1 MTWFRKSLIL
11 LHRYLGIVLSLLFV
25 VWFATGITMMYAGG
39 MPRLTPQMRL
49 DRLPGLDL
57 NAIRLTPSEALERAE
72 LGGTPGRATLLTV
85 TGRPAYRF
93 AAGSGSTTVF
103 ADTGDLLEQV
113 DRASATR
120 IASRFMDLPERD
132 LQYVELV
139 TRPDQWTIAQGRQMP
154 QHRFRVNDADHT
166 ELYVSAELG
175 EVSVLTTRKSRTL
188 AWIGT
193 IPHWLYFAALR
204 RNQPLWYQIVV
215 WTSALGCILAILG
228 LVLGVTQF
236 KGKRPFRLASLSSYI
251 PYSGWMRWHYI
262 TGVIFGVFTLT
273 WVFSGMLSMEPFG
286 WATNAGLAIRRDTMT
301 GGPIDLS
308 RFPHMDPDIWA
319 RLLDGRAIKEVEF
332 ARIQDD
338 PYYVVR
344 PGDDPLQT
352 SARRERLHQPY
363 NVTGRSDGERLLV
376 AAQSLEVRREP
387 FSVDSLMARLKGA
400 VPDVPVVETQLLSD
414 YDNYY
419 YSRGRQTP
427 LPILRV
433 KFDDPDRTWVYVD
446 PEMSQV
452 VARIHRLDR
461 VERWLYNGLHSLD
474 FSFWYNKRPL
484 WDIGVILLSLGG
496 LASSSIGLFLGIK
509 RLRRG
514 LTRVVAKTAAGEP
527 LAPGQRD
534 VRHALER

>member
-1 MTWFRKSLIL
+1 MTWLRRSLIL
-11 LHRYLGIVLSLLFV
+11 LHRYLGIALSLLFV

-39 MPRLTPQMRL
+39 MPRLTSQMRL
-49 DRLPGLDL
+49 DRLPGVDLD
-57 NAIRLTPSEALERAE
+57 AIRLTPSQALERAE
-72 LGGTPGRATLLTV
+72 LGGTPGRVTLLTV
-85 TGRPAYRF
+85 LGRPAYRF
-93 AAGSGSTTVF
+93 DAGSGSTTVF
-103 ADTGDLLEQV
+103 ADTGDLLEEV
-113 DRASATR
+113 DRAGATR
-120 IASRFMDLPERD
+120 IASRFMNLPEEN

-166 ELYVSAELG
+166 ELYVSAALG

-193 IPHWLYFAALR
+193 IPHWFYFAALR

-215 WTSALGCILAILG
+215 WTSALGCALAILG
-228 LVLGVTQF
+228 LALGVTQF
-236 KGKRPFRLASLSSYI
+236 KGRRPFRFASFSSYI

-286 WATNAGLAIRRDTMT
+286 WGTNPGLALRRDTMT
-301 GGPIDLS
+301 GGPVDLS
-308 RFPHMDPDIWA
+308 RFPHMDPDAWA

-344 PGDDPLQT
+344 PGADPLQA

-376 AAQSLEVRREP
+376 AAQSLEVRGEP
-387 FSVDSLMARLKGA
+387 FSVDSLMARLKSA
-400 VPDVPVVETQLLSD
+400 VPDVPVVEAQLLSD

-474 FSFWYNKRPL
+474 FSFWYNRRPL

-496 LASSSIGLFLGIK
+496 LASSGIGFFLGIK

-514 LTRVVAKTAAGEP
+514 LTRVVKTAAGEP
-527 LAPGQRD
+527 LAPGQGD

>member
-1 MTWFRKSLIL
+1 MAWFRRGLIL

-49 DRLPGLDL
+49 DRMPGLDL
-57 NAIRLTPSEALERAE
+57 EAIRLSPTEALNRAD
-72 LGGTPGRATLLTV
+72 LSTTPGRVTLLTV
-85 TGRPAYRF
+85 LGRPAYRF
-93 AAGSGSTTVF
+93 ASAAGSTTVF
-103 ADTGDLLEQV
+103 ADGGDLLEEV
-113 DRASATR
+113 DRDNATL
-120 IASRFMDLPERD
+120 IASRFMNLPKD
-132 LQYVELV
+132 KLQYVEFV

-154 QHRFRVNDADHT
+154 QHRFRADDSEGT

-175 EVSVLTTRKSRTL
+175 EVSVVTTRKSRTL

-193 IPHWLYFAALR
+193 IPHWFYFAALR

-215 WTSALGCILAILG
+215 WTSALGCVLAILG
-228 LVLGVTQF
+228 LALGVTQF
-236 KGKRPFRLASLSSYI
+236 RGKRPLRLANVSSYI

-286 WATNAGLAIRRDTMT
+286 WGTNPGLTIRRDAMT
-301 GGPIDLS
+301 GGPVDLS
-308 RFPHMDPDIWA
+308 RFASMDPATWS

-332 ARIQDD
+332 ARIQDE

-344 PGDDPLQT
+344 PGHDPVQALE
-352 SARRERLHQPY
+352 RRERLHQPY
-363 NVTGRSDGERLLV
+363 NVTGRSDGERVLV
-376 AAQSLEVRREP
+376 AAQSLQIRREP
-387 FSVDSLMARLKGA
+387 FSVDSLLTRLKSA
-400 VPDVPVVETQLLSD
+400 APDVPVLESQLLPE
-414 YDNYY
+414 YDSYY
-419 YSRGRQTP
+419 YSRGGQTP

-433 KFDDPDRTWVYVD
+433 KFGDPDRTWVYVD

-452 VARIHRLDR
+452 VARIHRIDR

-474 FSFWYNKRPL
+474 FSFWYNRRPL
-484 WDIGVILLSLGG
+484 WDIGVITLSLGG
-496 LASSSIGLFLGIK
+496 LASSSIGLFLGIR

-514 LTRVVAKTAAGEP
+514 ATRFVKTVAGET
-527 LAPGQRD
+527 LGRGQQD
-534 VRHALER
+534 VGHALEP